1 MTTSTHALNLTR
13 WRRDQLATSSADV
26 VAIEE
31 PMELRLE
38 HMWRGKLVSQSV
50 AITMRTPGNDPELAV
65 GFLMTE
71 GIIRHHKDV
80 ASVAHC
86 GPEVDG
92 MRNVIKVCLHE
103 HVEVDLQRLKRNF
116 YTSSSCGV
124 CGKASLEALAI
135 QRAHAPAP
143 PSPWS
148 MSAGIVAGL
157 PALMRKAQ
165 DTFEQTGGLHA
176 AALFDAKGRMHCI
189 REDVGR
195 HNAVDKLIGA
205 QVLSGRTF
213 LQDYALMLSGRV
225 SFELMQKAA
234 MAHIP
239 AVFAI
244 GAPSSLACTMAES
257 YDITLAGFVRED
269 RLNIYHGAQRLV
281 QGSDA
286 S

>member
-1 MTTSTHALNLTR
+1 
-13 WRRDQLATSSADV
+13 
-26 VAIEE
+26 
-31 PMELRLE
+31 MELRLE
-38 HMWRGKLVSQSV
+38 HTWRGKVVSQSV
-50 AITMRTPGNDPELAV
+50 AITMRTPGHDDELAV

-71 GIIRHHKDV
+71 GIIRHHAQVK
-80 ASVAHC
+80 SVAHC

-92 MRNVIKVCLHE
+92 LRNVIKVRLRDD
-103 HVEVDLQRLKRNF
+103 VEVDLQRLKRNF

-135 QRAHAPAP
+135 QRSQAPSSP
-143 PSPWS
+143 PWS
-148 MSAGIVAGL
+148 MPARTAARL
-157 PALMRKAQ
+157 PGLMRQAQ

-176 AALFDAKGRMHCI
+176 AALFDARGHMLEL

-195 HNAVDKLIGA
+195 HNAVDKIIGA
-205 QVLSGRTF
+205 QLLLSRTF
-213 LQDYALMLSGRV
+213 LQDCALMLSGRV

-244 GAPSSLACTMAES
+244 GAPSSLACKMAES
-257 YDITLAGFVRED
+257 YDITLAGFVRAD
-269 RLNIYHGAQRLV
+269 RLNIYHGAHRLTDPL
-281 QGSDA
+281 DA